1 MPSSNPR
8 YARYA
13 ERAAA
18 RKRIKA
24 LGLPCGICGKPI
36 DYTLTTYTD
45 PRDGKV
51 KRHPLSFEVD
61 EIVPISKGGSAT
73 DMSNLRPVHRIC
85 NQRRGNGTSSK
96 SKRLA
101 TEDNRKP
108 SREW

>member
-1 MPSSNPR
+1 M
-8 YARYA
+8 
-13 ERAAA
+13 

-24 LGLPCGICGKPI
+24 LGLPCGICGRPI
-36 DYTLTTYTD
+36 DYTLTNYTD

-85 NQRRGNGTSSK
+85 NQRRGNGTSAK
-96 SKRLA
+96 AKRMA
-101 TEDNRKP
+101 QKDDRKP